1 MYALGVCQFRRVED
15 EMIMSRTSK
24 RTLWIALQAALP
36 GRTAAA
42 SSGVAASSGA
52 PHAAGRENCVSEGQ
66 GGR

>member
-1 MYALGVCQFRRVED
+1 
-15 EMIMSRTSK
+15 MIMSRTSK